1 MVEIIV
7 FTLGLVLLIKGS
19 DYFVEAA
26 SRFAKGFGVS
36 EFLVA
41 LVLAS
46 IATTLPPELTV
57 SAISSY
63 HGNPPDVALGNAIGS
78 ALANIAL
85 ILGVSSLIHPLDV
98 EKTAWRNSLF
108 MIAVTAYSGL
118 LMYDGTISR
127 LDGASLIAIYFGFLY
142 YLYKKHMTLEDL
154 PPEEGRGDP
163 RRDGLIMLVSGI
175 LVVIGAEFVVDSA
188 VKMARAFGGVPEVVI
203 GLTMVSIGTSLPEF
217 TNSVTATLKGLH
229 NVGVGNMIGADILD
243 ILMVIGVAAVIHPIR
258 VDPPSIYAFTLP
270 PLTLLVMA
278 ILTAV
283 LRLTGRINRLTGT
296 VFLAIYSY
304 FLYVYFTGGVNLP
317 GG

>member
-46 IATTLPPELTV
+46 IATTLPELTV

-63 HGNPPDVALGNAIGS
+63 HGNPDVALGNAIGS

-154 PPEEGRGDP
+154 PEEGRGDP
-163 RRDGLIMLVSGI
+163 RRDGLILLVSGI

-188 VKMARAFGGVPEVVI
+188 VKMARAFGVPEVVI

-258 VDPPSIYAFTLP
+258 VDPSIYAFTL